1 MSNHDDSTTSNATSS
16 DSSSSE
22 EEVVV
27 KQKKKAVKNFN
38 GLCYIA
44 ANRNSNGYCLMAKD
58 SKNEKNDDSS
68 DSENESEVRTYDE
81 LILEVES
88 LTYAL
93 DNRNK
98 LIKDTK
104 VRHTQFTIDLENA
117 AKEIELLKSAV
128 SKLDELKVAQS
139 EVAKNVSAECSECT
153 THMLD
158 LVALQSKCAALVEE
172 RDVVLASLDE
182 LKASRVLLSACDACP
197 TLQSKLDEARAKIRE
212 LEKSSIPECMLCLAR
227 VDELNELRAIQAL
240 TEEENEYLRTV
251 SWMSSR
257 EPQLGMLFSEFKRH
271 DGFGVG
277 KIIEHL
283 NHHWVYGLVGECAEK
298 RDTQASTSKPI
309 PTKDGVYTE
318 PPPKTPKETCL
329 GRETKSPKE
338 QA

>member
-1 MSNHDDSTTSNATSS
+1 MSDHDDSTTSSDTSS
-16 DSSSSE
+16 DSSSSKE
-22 EEVVV
+22 KVVV
-27 KQKKKAVKNFN
+27 KQKKKATQNFN
-38 GLCYIA
+38 GLCNFA
-44 ANRNSNGYCLMAKD
+44 ANRNSDGYCLMAKD
-58 SKNEKNDDSS
+58 SKDEKNDNNS
-68 DSENESEVRTYDE
+68 DSEHESEVRTYDE

-104 VRHTQFTIDLENA
+104 VRHTQFMIDLENA

-182 LKASRVLLSACDACP
+182 LKASRVLLSACDACS
-197 TLQSKLDEARAKIRE
+197 TLQSKLDEAWAKIRE
-212 LEKSSIPECMLCLAR
+212 LEKSNVLECKLCLAR
-227 VDELNELRAIQAL
+227 VDEMDQLRAIQAL
-240 TEEENEYLRTV
+240 TEEVNEYMRTV
-251 SWMSSR
+251 LSWVSSR
-257 EPQLGMLFSEFKRH
+257 EPQLGMLFSEFKHH

-298 RDTQASTSKPI
+298 SDT
-309 PTKDGVYTE
+309 
-318 PPPKTPKETCL
+318 
-329 GRETKSPKE
+329 
-338 QA
+338 

>member
-1 MSNHDDSTTSNATSS
+1 MSDHDDSTTSNATSS

-38 GLCYIA
+38 GICYFA

-58 SKNEKNDDSS
+58 SKNEKNDDNSY
-68 DSENESEVRTYDE
+68 SENESEVRTYDE
-81 LILEVES
+81 LVLEVES

-93 DNRNK
+93 NNRNK

-104 VRHTQFTIDLENA
+104 ARHTQFKIDLENA
-117 AKEIELLKSAV
+117 AKEIELLKSVV
-128 SKLDELKVAQS
+128 SELDELKAAQS
-139 EVAKNVSAECSECT
+139 KSVSSECSECT
-153 THMLD
+153 SHMLD
-158 LVALQSKCAALVEE
+158 LVALQSKCASLVEE
-172 RDVVLASLDE
+172 RDVALASLDE

-212 LEKSSIPECMLCLAR
+212 VEKSSVPECKLCLAR

-251 SWMSSR
+251 LSWVSSR

-298 RDTQASTSKPI
+298 SDT
-309 PTKDGVYTE
+309 
-318 PPPKTPKETCL
+318 
-329 GRETKSPKE
+329 
-338 QA
+338 